1 MKSLN
6 AIYFFIFLFFL
17 VITSVPQ
24 VKAESFHNYL
34 SPIVLIDY
42 PNICP
47 TGFFVYGLNKDG
59 TLKCAILSGVNVSYN
74 ISYFSTYFVGFNTTS
89 GGYLYN
95 DTPNDL
101 TFNESK
107 LNNTIDSRIPP
118 DVDNFFNST
127 DNIYLYNS
135 TVYKVNLNESK
146 LNSTILL
153 LQTDWNASGLII
165 NWSYLTNGFVT
176 LSQLLGFNYYNS
188 TSLQNLSQLTD
199 DLGNRGYTSLSNFTN
214 DEGFY
219 NSTNPPPYPPE
230 TEPLWNGNYSTF
242 LTHIT
247 WNQVMNGTLATW
259 AEVING
265 TVISLANIGNWTAD
279 KGSYYTKTQV
289 DNGFATKDEPL
300 WTDNFTKYNSSW
312 SSTYNST
319 YNMWTYNQTT
329 PAIDTILGFHYYN
342 STNLPQ
348 FSGMNGTFNETEG
361 VYVYNSSLYKI
372 EFNETKLNLTIDER
386 AINYSND
393 TIARIGNC
401 ISGEYVVNTTTSGV
415 QCAMPTS
422 SETLWNG
429 NYSTFLTH
437 ISWATAMN
445 GTLYQSSNPFG
456 FYNST
461 NPSPEADTLASV
473 TGRGATTTT
482 TCAFQNSLGIVLG
495 KQVPLI
501 GNIAGQIKLW
511 SAGVNSYSTTIT
523 TGTQT
528 QTVAFTLPVDA
539 GVSSPFTGLL
549 RATFPTP
556 TTGVLSWDGNS
567 YLTSESDPKAYNGTL
582 ISWETAA
589 NGTLVK
595 ITQVNQSNPVFTNFT
610 VSEIKTTAITLPGC
624 AAGLTGDLGRNST
637 GIYICNGTCWGSN
650 NNTRFLC
657 ARSLM

>member
-1 MKSLN
+1 
-6 AIYFFIFLFFL
+6 
-17 VITSVPQ
+17 
-24 VKAESFHNYL
+24 
-34 SPIVLIDY
+34 
-42 PNICP
+42 
-47 TGFFVYGLNKDG
+47 
-59 TLKCAILSGVNVSYN
+59 
-74 ISYFSTYFVGFNTTS
+74 
-89 GGYLYN
+89 
-95 DTPNDL
+95 
-101 TFNESK
+101 
-107 LNNTIDSRIPP
+107 
-118 DVDNFFNST
+118 
-127 DNIYLYNS
+127 
-135 TVYKVNLNESK
+135 
-146 LNSTILL
+146 
-153 LQTDWNASGLII
+153 
-165 NWSYLTNGFVT
+165 
-176 LSQLLGFNYYNS
+176 
-188 TSLQNLSQLTD
+188 
-199 DLGNRGYTSLSNFTN
+199 
-214 DEGFY
+214 
-219 NSTNPPPYPPE
+219 
-230 TEPLWNGNYSTF
+230 
-242 LTHIT
+242 
-247 WNQVMNGTLATW
+247 
-259 AEVING
+259 
-265 TVISLANIGNWTAD
+265 
-279 KGSYYTKTQV
+279 
-289 DNGFATKDEPL
+289 
-300 WTDNFTKYNSSW
+300 
-312 SSTYNST
+312 
-319 YNMWTYNQTT
+319 
-329 PAIDTILGFHYYN
+329 
-342 STNLPQ
+342 
-348 FSGMNGTFNETEG
+348 MNGTFNETEG

-445 GTLYQSSNPFG
+445 GTLYQSSNPLDFIIQLIQNQRSEYISKCNG
-456 FYNST
+456 KRSNNYNNLCFSKFFR
-461 NPSPEADTLASV
+461 NL
-473 TGRGATTTT
+473 
-482 TCAFQNSLGIVLG
+482 LG